1 MMFFRRNK
9 IKKEM
14 IRAINPTSKASLKMQ
29 CLLVSNGDIDKA
41 ERLYDFMAKDMPDL
55 PMFDPVQPTTM
66 QQVKNTAVE
75 TFQWLNSNQETLMNW
90 AGFFRGLFSK
100 GAPAS
105 GTTPPP
111 SPLPPIN
118 G

>member
-1 MMFFRRNK
+1 
-9 IKKEM
+9 M

-66 QQVKNTAVE
+66 QQVKQTAAE
-75 TFQWLNSNQETLMNW
+75 TFGWINENQETIMTW
-90 AGFFRGLFSK
+90 VGMIRGMFSK
-100 GAPAS
+100 GVQPAGAPPQ
-105 GTTPPP
+105 G
-111 SPLPPIN
+111 PLPPIN

>member
-1 MMFFRRNK
+1 
-9 IKKEM
+9 M

-66 QQVKNTAVE
+66 QQVKETASS
-75 TFQWLNSNQETLMNW
+75 TFAWIKENKNDILDW
-90 AGFFRGLFSK
+90 VGFFQGMFGK
-100 GAPAS
+100 GGKPPAS
-105 GTTPPP
+105 PAA
-111 SPLPPIN
+111 PLPPIN

>member
-1 MMFFRRNK
+1 MFWNRNK
-9 IKKEM
+9 INKEM

-66 QQVKNTAVE
+66 QQIKDGAANT
-75 TFQWLNSNQETLMNW
+75 MNW
-90 AGFFRGLFSK
+90 IKENKDDIMDWVGFVKGMFSK
-100 GAPAS
+100 G
-105 GTTPPP
+105 GTPPTPP
-111 SPLPPIN
+111 SASLPPIN

>member
-1 MMFFRRNK
+1 
-9 IKKEM
+9 M

-55 PMFDPVQPTTM
+55 PMFDPVQPTTL
-66 QQVKNTAVE
+66 QQVKQTAAE
-75 TFQWLNSNQETLMNW
+75 TFGWINENQDTIMNW
-90 AGFFRGLFSK
+90 VGMIRGMFGK
-100 GAPAS
+100 GASPA
-105 GTTPPP
+105 GAPPQG
-111 SPLPPIN
+111 PLPPIN

>member
-1 MMFFRRNK
+1 MFWSTKNK

-55 PMFDPVQPTTM
+55 PMFDPVQPTTL
-66 QQVKNTAVE
+66 QQVKQTAAE
-75 TFQWLNSNQETLMNW
+75 TFGWINENQDTIMNW
-90 AGFFRGLFSK
+90 VGMIRGMLSK
-100 GAPAS
+100 GVPPA
-105 GTTPPP
+105 GVPPQG
-111 SPLPPIN
+111 PLPPIN

>member
-1 MMFFRRNK
+1 MFWSTKNK

-55 PMFDPVQPTTM
+55 PMFDPVQPTTL
-66 QQVKNTAVE
+66 QQVKQTAAD
-75 TFQWLNSNQETLMNW
+75 TFGWINENQDTIMNW
-90 AGFFRGLFSK
+90 VGMIRGMFSK
-100 GAPAS
+100 GAPPA
-105 GTTPPP
+105 GTPPQA
-111 SPLPPIN
+111 PLPPIN

>member
-1 MMFFRRNK
+1 MFWSTKNK

-55 PMFDPVQPTTM
+55 PMFDPVQPTTL
-66 QQVKNTAVE
+66 QQVKQTAAE
-75 TFQWLNSNQETLMNW
+75 TFGWINENQDTIMNW
-90 AGFFRGLFSK
+90 VGMIRGMFSK
-100 GAPAS
+100 SVPPAGASPQ
-105 GTTPPP
+105 G
-111 SPLPPIN
+111 PLPPIN
-118 G
+118 